1 MLEGVTGSGPLASL
15 PAPATSGPLASLPA
29 PWLTS
34 SAGASSRDRLLAAML
49 ECIVEAG
56 YRDTTVADIVRVAR
70 TSRRSFYQEFADKQS
85 CFFALLTVT
94 NEFMIAEIA
103 RRVDAEASIEEQV
116 RQAVSSYVAA
126 SERYPGLT
134 LSWIRE
140 LPALGSAAQAVK
152 DEALEAW
159 IELFVGLTST
169 PTMASAG
176 VVPMDRQRAIFLWG
190 GFRELT
196 AGAVESGAPLA
207 SIIEPATAAS
217 LALVT
222 PRTV

>member
-1 MLEGVTGSGPLASL
+1 MLEDVTAGSGPLA
-15 PAPATSGPLASLPA
+15 PPATPGPLAPLPA
-29 PWLTS
+29 PWLS
-34 SAGASSRDRLLAAML
+34 SPTGASTRDRLLAAML
-49 ECIVEAG
+49 ECIADAG

-70 TSRRSFYQEFADKQS
+70 TSRRSFYQEFADKQA

-94 NEFMIAEIA
+94 NTFMIAEIA
-103 RRVDAEASIEEQV
+103 RRVDAEAPIDEQV
-116 RQAVSSYVAA
+116 RQAVSSYVGA
-126 SERYPGLT
+126 SDRYPGLT

-152 DEALEAW
+152 DEAMEAW

-169 PTMASAG
+169 PAMAAAG

-196 AGAVESGAPLA
+196 AGAVESGTPLA
-207 SIIEPATAAS
+207 SIIESATAAS
-217 LALVT
+217 LALVM
-222 PRTV
+222 PRSE